1 MTTDALCAALILRA
15 KGIEHHADCLCNAL
29 CAGSLANAER
39 HRDALMALMRREP
52 ILSDL
57 IQALTQ
63 ETDE

>member
-1 MTTDALCAALILRA
+1 MYSKSLTLALIVRA
-15 KGIEHHADCLCNAL
+15 RAVEHHADCLCNAL

-39 HRDALMALMRREP
+39 HRNELMARLRAEP